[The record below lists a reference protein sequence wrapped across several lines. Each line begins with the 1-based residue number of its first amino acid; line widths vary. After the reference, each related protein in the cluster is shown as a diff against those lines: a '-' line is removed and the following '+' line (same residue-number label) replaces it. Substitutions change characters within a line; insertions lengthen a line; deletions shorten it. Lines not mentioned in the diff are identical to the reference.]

1 MTLTFSIKSFRRVNK
16 SSTFQYF
23 IWMLHVQSTKKKT
36 DGIYEREEKY
46 SGFEPNPTLIL
57 CFTPSQDKI
66 RSI

>member
-1 MTLTFSIKSFRRVNK
+1 MYKAL
-16 SSTFQYF
+16 
-23 IWMLHVQSTKKKT
+23 KKT
-36 DGIYEREEKY
+36 DSIYEREEKY